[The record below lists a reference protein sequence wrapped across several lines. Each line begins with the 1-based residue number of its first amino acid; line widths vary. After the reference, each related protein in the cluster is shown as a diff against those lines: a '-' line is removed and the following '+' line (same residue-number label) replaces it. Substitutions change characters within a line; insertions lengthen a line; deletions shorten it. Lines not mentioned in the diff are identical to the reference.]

1 MRNYK
6 YLDDLGVP
14 KEEQYQNWFDTTKG
28 DSREP
33 LWEEQRAIYGID
45 ERATW
50 NWNTEFIDYVYVHL
64 KMYNEVNCVDLTYHK
79 VDFEG
84 KTYSVQ
90 EAIDEILEWL
100 EKEYYPERDLR
111 EDTSNIEGFYKE
123 YERKIR
129 LFAVII
135 TYLWW

>member
-1 MRNYK
+1 
-6 YLDDLGVP
+6 
-14 KEEQYQNWFDTTKG
+14 
-28 DSREP
+28 
-33 LWEEQRAIYGID
+33 
-45 ERATW
+45 
-50 NWNTEFIDYVYVHL
+50 
-64 KMYNEVNCVDLTYHK
+64 MYNEVNCVDLTYHK

-90 EAIDEILEWL
+90 EAINEILDWL

-111 EDTSNIEGFYKE
+111 EDTNNIEGFYKE

-135 TYLWW
+135 PYLWW